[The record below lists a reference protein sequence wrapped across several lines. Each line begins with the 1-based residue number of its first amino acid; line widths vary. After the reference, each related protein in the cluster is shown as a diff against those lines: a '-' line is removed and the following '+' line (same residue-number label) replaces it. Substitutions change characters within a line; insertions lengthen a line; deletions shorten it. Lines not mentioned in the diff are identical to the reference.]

1 MRIDCNV
8 SDRHIMVNY
17 CEDSPTAGVR
27 IREGDGQPFYY
38 DFYFTSFQDFHKIIY
53 HILENNTHEGFLDE
67 KK

>member
-8 SDRHIMVNY
+8 ADRHITVNY
-17 CEDSPTAGVR
+17 CEGSPAAGVR

-38 DFYFTSFQDFHKIIY
+38 DFYFTSFQDFHKLIY
-53 HILENNTHEGFLDE
+53 HILEKNTHEGFLDE